1 MVTREPLGKARSAFL
16 PSGKLTF
23 LFNIQ
28 ISIRV
33 ASWNKGI
40 FTLEGNIC
48 SPCFTI
54 HQTRKALK
62 VPMYFFFSQDF
73 KNPKTDSLLRIKI
86 KELHF
91 FPLGVSARRMFFLS
105 LWPKVRSPH
114 PVLTAGSQICVV
126 GKAQGA
132 PGQVS
137 SVAILA
143 AGALTL
149 RQSPDS
155 SANLPKGSGKLL
167 PPIQPPFQSFPIDVN
182 FRAGGRGVVVDVRKS
197 GSMFSL

>member
-1 MVTREPLGKARSAFL
+1 
-16 PSGKLTF
+16 
-23 LFNIQ
+23 
-28 ISIRV
+28 
-33 ASWNKGI
+33 
-40 FTLEGNIC
+40 
-48 SPCFTI
+48 
-54 HQTRKALK
+54 
-62 VPMYFFFSQDF
+62 MYFFFSQDF

-182 FRAGGRGVVVDVRKS
+182 FRAGGRGWWWWMSGNLGRCSRSEATKS
-197 GSMFSL
+197 GGDFGTAFLSPPLCAEHSIYRCLGY